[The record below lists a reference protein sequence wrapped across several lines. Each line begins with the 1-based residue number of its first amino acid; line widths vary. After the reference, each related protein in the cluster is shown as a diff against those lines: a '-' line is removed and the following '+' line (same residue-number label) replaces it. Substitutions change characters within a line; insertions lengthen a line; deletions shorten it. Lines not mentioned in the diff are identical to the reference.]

1 VAATKPVGPKIAA
14 STSCSRTEVF
24 VGTLARRRWLA
35 SAQAR
40 THSTVGP
47 AAVLACPK
55 GTVHA
60 QHLSGQQAPS
70 AQRTCPE
77 LRAARSRTR
86 NYTLCTKHICPRAT
100 FCPRSRDHSPKTYC
114 ARRVYFVLRIVVAWS
129 RGRVV
134 ARCPET
140 YCARRVC
147 WVRRIT
153 VVWSLAETYRARR
166 VYFVRRIVV
175 ARSRAESMLC
185 AHSTFVRQ
193 AAGKQ

>member
-1 VAATKPVGPKIAA
+1 MAATKPVGPKIAA

-129 RGRVV
+129 RGRVLK
-134 ARCPET
+134 AC
-140 YCARRVC
+140 CARTVHLSARLRANSEALSNSC
-147 WVRRIT
+147 AEPIVRGRRRGLMP
-153 VVWSLAETYRARR
+153 VGSGWAECGGAG
-166 VYFVRRIVV
+166 F
-175 ARSRAESMLC
+175 AES
-185 AHSTFVRQ
+185 AWIV
-193 AAGKQ
+193 